1 MIGALVRRL
10 RYGSAIVVVSGL
22 PRSGTSMMM
31 RMLEAGGVTPLVD
44 GVREA
49 DDSNPKGYFEY
60 EPVKVLDQ
68 HGDAPWLPMAR
79 GKAVKVISFLLTWLP
94 EHYNYAVIFMHRHP
108 DEIIASQHAMLAARG
123 EAVAA
128 GDAARSREVFR
139 AHLTQVERFLAGR
152 ACFRTLPVQYR
163 EVIAAP
169 EAAAAQVA
177 AFLRR
182 PLDTQ
187 AMARSVERQLY
198 RNREDAAAR

>member
-1 MIGALVRRL
+1 MIGPLVRRV
-10 RYGSAIVVVSGL
+10 RYGAPIVVVSGL

-49 DDSNPKGYFEY
+49 DASNPKGYFEF
-60 EPVKVLDQ
+60 EPVKTLTIDS
-68 HGDAPWLPMAR
+68 DPPWLPAAR
-79 GKAVKVISFLLTWLP
+79 GKAVKIISFLLTWLP
-94 EHYNYAVIFMHRHP
+94 EHYNYAVIFMRRHP

-123 EAVAA
+123 EAVAD
-128 GDAARSREVFR
+128 GDAERSREVFR

-152 ACFRTLPVQYR
+152 SCFRTLPVQYGD
-163 EVIAAP
+163 VIAAP

-177 AFLRR
+177 AFLKR

-198 RNREDAAAR
+198 RNRADGVPR